1 RPNNSLLRF
10 LFSFY
15 QLLLHLVSLGRLALD
30 HASLENLGKLDWF
43 LYLRTYT
50 YAARVLSL
58 AALPLLILIYGV
70 ALAPLPLLIPSDTVR
85 AVIGGAVILFAGLF
99 AVLFASL
106 RSKPLLGVKSCWL
119 WLLPAILPGAIL
131 IWYLLRNPD
140 FTAIVLVLE
149 WWIVGALVCYWIFLE
164 YDQVR
169 NGAKQA
175 GIFFIVLVTLAFFVI
190 LLIQGGHDEIAL
202 KSA

>member
-1 RPNNSLLRF
+1 
-10 LFSFY
+10 

-58 AALPLLILIYGV
+58 AALPLLVLIYGV
-70 ALAPLPLLIPSDTVR
+70 ALAPLPLLIPSDTAR
-85 AVIGGAVILFAGLF
+85 GVIGGGVVVFAGLF
-99 AVLFASL
+99 GVLFGSL
-106 RSKPLLGVKSCWL
+106 RSTPWLGVGRLWF
-119 WLLPAILPGAIL
+119 WLLPSIFPGSVL
-131 IWYLLRNPD
+131 IWCLLKNPD
-140 FTAIVLVLE
+140 FAAFVLVVE
-149 WWIVGALVCYWIFLE
+149 WWTVGALVCYWIFLE

-175 GIFFIVLVTLAFFVI
+175 G
-190 LLIQGGHDEIAL
+190 
-202 KSA
+202 

>member
-30 HASLENLGKLDWF
+30 HASFENLGKLDWL

-58 AALPLLILIYGV
+58 AALPLLVLIYGV

-85 AVIGGAVILFAGLF
+85 AVIGGAVVVFAGLF
-99 AVLFASL
+99 GVLFASL
-106 RSKPLLGVKSCWL
+106 RSKPLLGGGSWCL
-119 WLLPAILPGAIL
+119 WLVPAILPGAVL
-131 IWYLLRNPD
+131 IWYLLKNSDP
-140 FTAIVLVLE
+140 TAIVLVIE

-175 GIFFIVLVTLAFFVI
+175 GIFFIGLVALAFFAI
-190 LLIQGGHDEIAL
+190 FFF
-202 KSA
+202 